1 MFADDQVTSIRL
13 LCLMLAAAG
22 AYCLWWP
29 NPKIGNIF
37 QRAPLPRNVARLIG
51 WVDLVGAIALFVATF
66 A

>member
-13 LCLMLAAAG
+13 ICVMLAAAG

-37 QRAPLPRNVARLIG
+37 QRASLPKGVARLIG
-51 WVDLVGAIALFVATF
+51 WVEVAGAVALFAATF
-66 A
+66 I